1 MSYTYHELKALRKR
15 FFNREITR
23 QELEE
28 EVRRVM
34 GRQMPL
40 KLEGGEKDKIEIET
54 TR

>member
-1 MSYTYHELKALRKR
+1 MSYTYHELKDLRRR

-23 QELEE
+23 LELEE
-28 EVRRVM
+28 EVGRVM

-40 KLEGGEKDKIEIET
+40 KFEGGEKSKTEIET